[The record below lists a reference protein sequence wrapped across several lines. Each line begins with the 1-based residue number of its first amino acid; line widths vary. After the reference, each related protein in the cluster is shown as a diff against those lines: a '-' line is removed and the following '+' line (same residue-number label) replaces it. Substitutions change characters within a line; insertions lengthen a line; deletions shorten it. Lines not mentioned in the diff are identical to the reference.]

1 MECLYQR
8 WRVRAPYF
16 RSASLREVKVK
27 VKVKVRVRV
36 RVIAK
41 GDREGDREE

>member
-8 WRVRAPYF
+8 WTVRAPVL

-27 VKVKVRVRV
+27 VKVKVK
-36 RVIAK
+36 VIAK
-41 GDREGDREE
+41 GDREGDREG